1 MAKREKTPCAS
12 LPQLPNVSTATG
24 MHDHPSA
31 WHLASLAA
39 CFLVSAAK
47 AAAPS
52 LMLASFRVTGVRG
65 EVTVTSKA
73 AGLALSH
80 PSLGTRRLAFSSQSG
95 QVRISNLFWL
105 FMSIVCVDM
114 KFIVQ

>member
-1 MAKREKTPCAS
+1 MLLTTVDLECPCLNASRVAKREKKHRAS
-12 LPQLPNVSTATG
+12 FPQFPNVSTARG

-52 LMLASFRVTGVRG
+52 WMLASFRVAGVRG
-65 EVTVTSKA
+65 EVLVTSQA
-73 AGLALSH
+73 ADLALSH
-80 PSLGTRRLAFSSQSG
+80 PSTSTSAGRE
-95 QVRISNLFWL
+95 
-105 FMSIVCVDM
+105 
-114 KFIVQ
+114 

>member
-1 MAKREKTPCAS
+1 MSLAAVDLGRPCCRASRVAKQEKTHCAS
-12 LPQLPNVSTATG
+12 LPQLPNVSTARG
-24 MHDHPSA
+24 MHDRPSA
-31 WHLASLAA
+31 WHLALAA

-52 LMLASFRVTGVRG
+52 WMLASFRVTGVRG

-80 PSLGTRRLAFSSQSG
+80 PSTSTSAGRA
-95 QVRISNLFWL
+95 
-105 FMSIVCVDM
+105 
-114 KFIVQ
+114 